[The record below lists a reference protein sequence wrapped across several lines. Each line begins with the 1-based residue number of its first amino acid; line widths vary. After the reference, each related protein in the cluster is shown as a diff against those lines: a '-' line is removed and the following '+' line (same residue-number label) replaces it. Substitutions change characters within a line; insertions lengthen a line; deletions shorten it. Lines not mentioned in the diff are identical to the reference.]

1 MLAKVMQTAQAIEDV
16 LIAIRRDIHRQ
27 PELALQEDKTANYIA
42 DKLRA
47 LGCEVTE
54 NVGKTGVV
62 GLLKGSEAGRTL
74 AIRAD
79 MDALPIEE
87 ETDHGFC
94 SAEKGVMHACGHD
107 AHIAVVLGAAQILS
121 GMRNSFAGNIKLIF
135 QPSEESPIGGAD
147 EMIREGVLENP
158 TVDAA
163 MALHVNPG
171 LATGQIGYKEGP
183 FFATVAYF
191 TIEILGKGGH
201 GALPHQSVNPILVA
215 AECIQAL
222 QTIASA
228 QVDPMEPFVLSIGSI
243 HGGQK
248 SNIIPEKVSMEGTV
262 RCFGDDL
269 MNRTGEIMENIL
281 RSITAAHGAGYTLKF
296 KSEVKTLINDKAMIE
311 LIKEAGEEILGKE
324 NALAVSPV
332 LLGDDFASFSQLVPS
347 AYVYLGVGFP
357 WQPNFALHHPKF
369 DLNERALPLGA
380 ALLSYTALKFL
391 GASDLIVKGV

>member
-1 MLAKVMQTAQAIEDV
+1 MLEKIMKSAQSIEDK
-16 LIAIRRDIHRQ
+16 LITIRRDMHRQ
-27 PELALQEDKTANYIA
+27 PELALQEERTANYIA

-62 GLLKGSEAGRTL
+62 GLLKGSEAGKTL

-79 MDALPIEE
+79 MDALPIQE
-87 ETDHGFC
+87 ETGHEFC
-94 SAEKGVMHACGHD
+94 STRSGVMHACGHD
-107 AHIAVVLGAAQILS
+107 AHIAVVLGTAEILS
-121 GMRNSFAGNIKLIF
+121 GMRDSFAGNIKLIF

-163 MALHVNPG
+163 IALHVNPG
-171 LATGQIGYKEGP
+171 LSTGQIGYKEGP
-183 FFATVAYF
+183 FFASVAF
-191 TIEILGKGGH
+191 FAIEILGKGGH
-201 GALPHQSVNPILVA
+201 GALPHHSVNPILVA

-228 QVDPMEPFVLSIGSI
+228 QIDPMEPFVLSLGSI

-248 SNIIPEKVSMEGTV
+248 SNIIPEKVSIEGTV
-262 RCFGDDL
+262 RCFGDEL
-269 MNRTGEIMENIL
+269 MNRTGQMMENIL
-281 RSITAAHGAGYTLKF
+281 RSITSAYGAGYTLKF
-296 KSEVKTLINDKAMIE
+296 KPEVKTLINDKIMIG
-311 LIKEAGEEILGKE
+311 LIKEAGEQILGKE
-324 NALAVSPV
+324 NTLAVSPV

-347 AYVYLGVGFP
+347 AYIYLGGGFHG
-357 WQPNFALHHPKF
+357 QPNFALHHPKF
-369 DLNERALPLGA
+369 DLDEGALPLGA

-391 GASDLIVKGV
+391 SKGP